1 LFNPFKKPKWY
12 YLKLKKDYLFG
23 VRKTNQTDPV
33 RFTQQGVEIEEA
45 IVCSDPTKNWTWD
58 YYKDK
63 PITHPLEMAEF
74 YKEHFRRVE
83 HEHSLEQ
90 EVSVTCSFYE
100 IMFWAEIPEKIA
112 LKFSGVMG

>member
-1 LFNPFKKPKWY
+1 
-12 YLKLKKDYLFG
+12 
-23 VRKTNQTDPV
+23 
-33 RFTQQGVEIEEA
+33 
-45 IVCSDPTKNWTWD
+45 
-58 YYKDK
+58 
-63 PITHPLEMAEF
+63 MAEF